1 MSSLMSEK
9 KVLLESDTLEHCLN
23 GIVGRIG
30 MIPYLEKIR
39 SMLES
44 TDGLNDNLREINF
57 NNIFKIN
64 EKSNILGSYEKI
76 QIIL

>member
-1 MSSLMSEK
+1 
-9 KVLLESDTLEHCLN
+9 
-23 GIVGRIG
+23 

-44 TDGLNDNLREINF
+44 TDGLNDKLREINF